1 MADMQIVSETPINT
15 YQLKAELEKIRQRDG
30 ELNLRAS
37 RTAEFLNFTAQ
48 NRNLDKL
55 FEKIMSLGIP
65 RLKEQHI
72 HKIID
77 IFPTTPNQL
86 KVVLQNYTIT
96 LSNES
101 MGKILEVLN
110 EFLDKK

>member
-15 YQLKAELEKIRQRDG
+15 YQLKSELEKIRQRDG

-37 RTAEFLNFTAQ
+37 RTAEFLNFTAH
-48 NRNLDKL
+48 NRNLDQL
-55 FEKIMSLGIP
+55 FDKITNLGIP

-77 IFPTTPNQL
+77 IAPTNPNQL

-96 LSNES
+96 LSSES
-101 MGKILEVLN
+101 IVKILEVIN
-110 EFLDKK
+110 EFLERK